1 MDKDDDKRVVTFIVL
16 VVIITSFIMGIG
28 TDKNGEGAEN
38 IIIT

>member
-28 TDKNGEGAEN
+28 TDKNEEGAET